1 MKKIFSF
8 ALTTLIMLVFAGC
21 SDFSMDQVFGNGDET
36 LVTYKIQAAPNVGT
50 RAVHD
55 DDGKAANVTRYIC
68 EVYLVEGQTE
78 SLYTRKVNVVSKG
91 TPQTEFQFR
100 MVSSQDYRV
109 LFWADCGE
117 GENDKYY
124 QTTAGLKQITFKKDA
139 NDQFIG
145 NNDEMDAFFANDE
158 ITKLQ
163 GSYEKNIQLTRP
175 FAQLNV
181 ITTDIDDIKTSDLVT
196 TMEPQ
201 RVTMKVKAP
210 TIFNAATS
218 EVSGTED
225 IQYTANVYYGIS
237 GKNKKEEADA
247 AYTYCTL
254 AMNYFFAP
262 ATDKLVETVS
272 LVAIN
277 GTNELTNPEFANI
290 PLQRN
295 YRTNIIGDLLTNS
308 VKYYIEVKPGFLG
321 DYDVMV
327 QEVTTVAAANE
338 ALVSGIK
345 SVALNNPS
353 DAATAVV
360 MPKATENQT
369 IELAIKGVVKG
380 GTVTIQNADGSNG
393 PAVLA
398 ITTDA
403 TTELSNL
410 VINLPNTHVTLN
422 GQDYENVTATTGDN
436 TLVVAE
442 GVTVSK
448 LIVNKGGLSILGTV
462 EDLTIAADVKVKEC
476 KNLTAA
482 LKAIVDGHLA
492 DGYDFKQNGELWD
505 VVEAPVAQVN
515 GVKYFTIA
523 EAVSHV
529 DKDHALELLDQT
541 AWDAATPVYYAGDFY
556 ATLAAAI
563 ESANALNE
571 ATIYCR
577 PAANLSEAAA
587 VIKTNVVVYGNGAT
601 LSAAPVVENA
611 SNHLTKDV
619 TIALYNLKGAGCTA
633 TRCTNY
639 TVDFTM
645 ENCDNANAVALGY
658 SAGSGT
664 NNVTVKGCTFSGKG
678 IASANRGTVTVNNST
693 FAGGAPV
700 SCVNKD
706 VAKLTVAI
714 SNSTFTGCE
723 PIVVKGVKEAGTC
736 TLNVERCTFSG
747 TTPADGN
754 IIVGEPTKA
763 AQGEGLVSWNVSY
776 TEAAL
781 KKCVVHAAGVE
792 PTTHI
797 YNYLSTSTYVGANR
811 SEFYKDNKGV
821 YHIGGADGLEM
832 FRVNKEGTNYNNCT
846 FVLDA
851 DIDLEGAVFT
861 PILCGSSDDWYITFD
876 GKGHTISNFNLNSNS
891 GKTGAAGIGFFD
903 RFTGI
908 IKNLTLEGVTATNPS
923 ASSART
929 AILIGQGGGT
939 VIIDN
944 CHIKNSTING
954 ARKCGAF
961 VGHAYYAAEITNST
975 INNVTIN
982 GNQLLG
988 GFIGSVGS
996 GEGGNVTLKNN
1007 KVNGLTINAATNMQ
1021 AGGKTYTYS
1030 VENNSYGAFIGNRFN
1045 NGTVSIPLT
1054 QEGNTST
1061 AVTFNLPSG
1070 TTANDGYGAE
1080 LAL

>member
-1 MKKIFSF
+1 MKKVLSF
-8 ALTTLIMLVFAGC
+8 ALTALMMLVFAGC

-36 LVTYKIQAAPNVGT
+36 IVTYKIQASPTVGS
-50 RAVHD
+50 RAAHD
-55 DDGKAANVTRYIC
+55 LDGKADNVTRYIC

-78 SLYTRKVNVVSKG
+78 SLYTRKVNTVTKG
-91 TPQTEFQFR
+91 TKETTFEFR

-109 LFWADCGE
+109 LFWADCGD

-163 GSYEKNIQLTRP
+163 GSYEKNIYLTRP

-218 EVSGTED
+218 EVSGTEE

-237 GKNKKEEADA
+237 GKNKKEEANA

-277 GTNELTNPEFANI
+277 GTNELTNPEFDNI

-308 VKYYIEVKPGFLG
+308 VKYNIEVKPGFLG

-360 MPKATENQT
+360 MPQTTENQT
-369 IELAIKGVVKG
+369 IELAIKGVVEG

-448 LIVNKGGLSILGTV
+448 LTVNKGGLSILGTV

-556 ATLAAAI
+556 ATLAAAL
-563 ESANALNE
+563 EAANAQGE
-571 ATIYCR
+571 ATLYCR
-577 PAANLSEAAA
+577 PAANLTETAA

-645 ENCDNANAVALGY
+645 ENCENANAVALGY

-678 IASANRGTVTVNNST
+678 IASANRGTVTVNNCT

-706 VAKLTVAI
+706 ASKLTVAI

-736 TLNVERCTFSG
+736 ALNVERCTFSG
-747 TTPADGN
+747 TTPTDGN
-754 IIVGEPTKA
+754 IIVGEPTKE
-763 AQGEGLVSWNVSY
+763 AQGEGLVSWNVK
-776 TEAAL
+776 TTAA
-781 KKCVVHAAGVE
+781 KMKTCCVH
-792 PTTHI
+792 
-797 YNYLSTSTYVGANR
+797 GANESPSVKDYNLTVNDNIVGDNH
-811 SEFYKDNKGV
+811 SEFYFKDGV
-821 YHIGGADGLEM
+821 YHIGGAAGLFM
-832 FRVNKEGTNYNNCT
+832 LQDNKTVSGYNGQK
-846 FVLDA
+846 FVLDY
-851 DIDLEGAVFT
+851 DIDLAGAEWT
-861 PILCGSSDDWYITFD
+861 PLVGSVSLDWTSTFD
-876 GKGHTISNFNLNSNS
+876 GNGHTIRNFTVATNASD
-891 GKTGAAGIGFFD
+891 GAGFF
-903 RFTGI
+903 GAWSGE
-908 IKNLTLEGVTATNPS
+908 IKNLTIEHATVENTGDG
-923 ASSART
+923 AAR
-929 AILIGQGGGT
+929 AAVLVAKPGT
-939 VIIDN
+939 LKITN
-944 CHIKNSTING
+944 CHVKNSTVTGSRKVG
-954 ARKCGAF
+954 ALCGM
-961 VGHAYYAAEITNST
+961 VYIGAEITNCS
-975 INNVTIN
+975 IDKVTLN
-982 GNQLLG
+982 GNRLMG
-988 GFIGSVGS
+988 GLVGSVGS
-996 GEGGNVTLKNN
+996 GDGGFLKLKGNTVT
-1007 KVNGLTINAATNMQ
+1007 GLTINGTNG
-1021 AGGKTYTYS
+1021 AKTTTDK
-1030 VENNSYGAFIGNRFN
+1030 SYGAFVGSYFLDNSVTDLGDN
-1045 NGTVSIPLT
+1045 NQSG
-1054 QEGNTST
+1054 
-1061 AVTFNLPSG
+1061 VTINLPEG
-1070 TTANDGYGAE
+1070 VTANAGMGAHIE
-1080 LAL
+1080 Q